1 MKLGEVLNL
10 LNSFVAQFSWKW
22 LFHEKERNSLIF
34 VNIRVELFNFCF
46 FDILPIWARMVR
58 NKLRNSR
65 VVLNPD
71 FSKFSN
77 NVSRL
82 VINEQWQ
89 QINCSC
95 LKKTVGHRT
104 MSDQIWKLCDQTK
117 STPDILSD
125 RKKWKQNL
133 MSDQIMLLLDH
144 TLKISSKTL
153 NSFR

>member
-71 FSKFSN
+71 FSTFSN

-89 QINCSC
+89 QINCHA
-95 LKKTVGHRT
+95 LKKRSDIGQCPTKFENCATKRKAHRT
-104 MSDQIWKLCDQTK
+104 FCPTGKNGS
-117 STPDILSD
+117 
-125 RKKWKQNL
+125 
-133 MSDQIMLLLDH
+133 
-144 TLKISSKTL
+144 KI
-153 NSFR
+153 